1 MKLAL
6 ATIWILVGG
15 AIAGGLYWGFLI
27 TPVSTVLALITSA
40 LLAIAVVAVLGFVAN
55 GTIEIVSRGFST
67 IGLRRAL
74 GAAGS
79 IVPAAL
85 IVFVLWW
92 LTSRMELSVAQYSG
106 QISAW
111 FIARFGWDDVSW
123 LFTAI
128 GYTAAWFRWVLGA
141 LLALS
146 LMSAILNG
154 GWGEGGRPSW
164 IGRALRPSA
173 VLVATLAFVVLI
185 ALPWTYLVPWRPESL
200 PATSVELVF
209 IVAKLS
215 IAAILGAFA
224 VALITRVA
232 SPDQRSTLAAAPLAS
247 TEPPATTS
255 PQQ

>member
-6 ATIWILVGG
+6 ATIWILIGG
-15 AIAGGLYWGFLI
+15 AIAGGIYWGFLL

-67 IGLRRAL
+67 VGLRRAL
-74 GAAGS
+74 GATGS

-123 LFTAI
+123 LFTTI
-128 GYTAAWFRWVLGA
+128 RYAATWLRWVLGA

-154 GWGEGGRPSW
+154 GWGESARPSW
-164 IGRALRPSA
+164 IGRALRPRA
-173 VLVATLAFVVLI
+173 LLVATLAFVVLI
-185 ALPWTYLVPWRPESL
+185 ALPWVYLVPWRPEGL
-200 PATSVELVF
+200 PASSIELVF
-209 IVAKLS
+209 IVTKLS
-215 IAAILGAFA
+215 LAA
-224 VALITRVA
+224 VALAIALALIARESAPTDA
-232 SPDQRSTLAAAPLAS
+232 TQPAQPPSPSPLNP
-247 TEPPATTS
+247 EP
-255 PQQ
+255 